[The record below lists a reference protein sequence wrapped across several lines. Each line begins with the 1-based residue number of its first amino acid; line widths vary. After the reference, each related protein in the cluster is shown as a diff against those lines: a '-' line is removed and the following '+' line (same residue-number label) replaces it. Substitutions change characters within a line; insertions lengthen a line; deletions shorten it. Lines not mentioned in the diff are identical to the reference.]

1 MVCILFN
8 DVPHIFIKFC
18 ILYMYLLSDASG
30 VNISTSLPT
39 APSVRLVRR
48 PSPIRGNG
56 LQDGAR
62 QL

>member
-18 ILYMYLLSDASG
+18 ILYMYLLSDATG

-39 APSVRLVRR
+39 TPSGT
-48 PSPIRGNG
+48 IGTAAFAHKG
-56 LQDGAR
+56 
-62 QL
+62 